1 MGHAVIV
8 GAGPGGAALAYL
20 LARRGIEVTLLERQ
34 SDFAREF
41 RGELLLPGGLET
53 FEQMGL
59 WKEFEAVPHVTFSA
73 FEAYVGGERR
83 MRAEFDAALFGRL
96 PPRWLSQPAL
106 LEMLVAQGSRQ
117 PSFRFE
123 RGATVRGLLQDDGR
137 VAGVRVLSASGERE
151 IRGDLVIGADG
162 RTSMVRHRG
171 GFVARTDPTPMDVV
185 WFKVPR
191 PDFLAADPHARV
203 YLGHGHMLIAAPIY
217 DAKLQVAWIIP
228 KGSFGEIRESGL
240 PECIQAMA
248 RHVSADLAKHLLEHR
263 DRATEPFLLRVV
275 SDRVEEWTKPGAL
288 LIGDAAHT
296 MSPVGA
302 QGLNIALRDAIVAAN
317 QLVPALGGHASASEI
332 DAAARR
338 VQEQRLPE
346 VAAIQRIQA
355 IPPRI
360 LLRDT
365 WWSRVALRILPVL
378 MRSDIL
384 RGRRGGTVFR
394 RIAWGVTDVH
404 LEV

>member
-1 MGHAVIV
+1 MGHAIIV

-53 FEQMGL
+53 FEQMAL
-59 WKEFEAVPHVTFSA
+59 WKELEAVPHVSFSA
-73 FEAYVGGERR
+73 FEVYVAGKRR
-83 MRAEFDAALFGRL
+83 TRAEFDATLFGRL
-96 PPRWLSQPAL
+96 HPRWLSQPAL

-162 RTSMVRHRG
+162 RTSVVRHRG
-171 GFVARTDPTPMDVV
+171 GYVARTDPTPMDVV

-191 PDFLAADPHARV
+191 PDFQAADPHVRL
-203 YLGHGHMLIAAPIY
+203 YLGYGHLLIAAPVY

-228 KGSFGEIRESGL
+228 KGSFGEIRKSGL
-240 PECIQAMA
+240 PECIEAMA
-248 RHVSADLAKHLLEHR
+248 RHVSPDLAEHLLEHR

-317 QLVPALGGHASASEI
+317 QLVPALGGRASASEI

-338 VQEQRLPE
+338 VQQERLPE
-346 VAAIQRIQA
+346 VATIQRLQA

-365 WWSRVALRILPVL
+365 WWSRAALRILPAL
-378 MRSDIL
+378 ARSDIL
-384 RGRRGGTVFR
+384 RTRRGGTVFR
-394 RIAWGVTDVH
+394 RIARGVTDVH

>member
-59 WKEFEAVPHVTFSA
+59 WKQLEAVPHVTLSA
-73 FEAYVGGERR
+73 FEAYVLGKRR
-83 MRAEFDAALFGRL
+83 MRAAFDPTLFG
-96 PPRWLSQPAL
+96 PHGPRWLAQPAL
-106 LEMLVAQGSRQ
+106 LEMLVAQAARH

-123 RGATVRGLLQDDGR
+123 RGATVRGLLEDRGR
-137 VAGVRVLSASGERE
+137 ITGVRVLSSDGERE
-151 IRGDLVIGADG
+151 IRADLVIGADG
-162 RTSMVRHRG
+162 RTSAVRHRG
-171 GFVARTDPTPMDVV
+171 NFVARTDPTPMDVV

-191 PDFLAADPHARV
+191 PDFQDADPHARA
-203 YLGHGHMLIAAPIY
+203 YFGHGHLLIAAPIY
-217 DAKLQVAWIIP
+217 DAKLQIAWLIP
-228 KGSFGEIRESGL
+228 KGSFGEIRERGL
-240 PECIQAMA
+240 PDCIEEMA
-248 RHVSADLAKHLLEHR
+248 RHVSPDLEQHLLEHR
-263 DRATEPFLLRVV
+263 ERATEPFLLRVV
-275 SDRVEEWTKPGAL
+275 SDRVEEWTRPGAL

-317 QLVPALGGHASASEI
+317 QLVPALEGPPSASEI

-338 VQEQRLPE
+338 VQQQRQPE
-346 VAAIQRIQA
+346 IAAIQRIQA
-355 IPPRI
+355 IPPRVF
-360 LLRDT
+360 LRDT
-365 WWSRVALRILPVL
+365 WWSRAALTILPAL
-378 MRSDIL
+378 LRSNL
-384 RGRRGGTVFR
+384 ARGRRGATTFR
-394 RIAWGVTDVH
+394 RMAWGVTDVR